1 MIRSRFL
8 FYTAVIFSFMIALM
22 SYRFLVLDLDF
33 AFSEMSGHILDR
45 KWVFIAHI
53 SASPLALALGAIN
66 MWERRNR
73 KHPVVHR
80 WTGRGYATAILVGGV
95 SGLGLAVGAEG
106 GIVATFGFGILSVL
120 WVAVTVQAVHL
131 AMARDFKGH
140 RRWMIRSFAL
150 TFAAVTL
157 RLYLPGFIIFGEMTY
172 AQASVWV
179 AWLCWVPNL
188 ALAEWWLRR

>member
-1 MIRSRFL
+1 MIRNRFL
-8 FYTAVIFSFMIALM
+8 FFTAVIFSFMVALM
-22 SYRFLVLDLDF
+22 SYRFLVLDLNL

-45 KWVFIAHI
+45 KWAFIAHI
-53 SASPLALALGAIN
+53 SASPLALVLGAIN

-73 KHPVVHR
+73 KHPVLHR
-80 WTGRGYATAILVGGV
+80 WTGRGYAAAILVGGV
-95 SGLGLAVGAEG
+95 SGFGLAVSAEG

-120 WVAVTVQAVHL
+120 WVAVTAQAVRL